1 MSQRPRRAQLRP
13 ELPVGLRS
21 AGRRPKT
28 TRPRS
33 RAGRVV
39 SGVRSRPSRRRPS
52 RRGPPL
58 PLGTGSVGSCRWP
71 AFPKSSRSQ
80 TAALGRSWPLSEVDE
95 RPLRELRSQLQQLGT
110 HPHRTSSW
118 V

>member
-1 MSQRPRRAQLRP
+1 MKNDYPLTPDADGAYQEVQTVVCSWASVRDERNSG
-13 ELPVGLRS
+13 LPVGLRS

-80 TAALGRSWPLSEVDE
+80 TAALGRSWPLSEV
-95 RPLRELRSQLQQLGT
+95 
-110 HPHRTSSW
+110 
-118 V
+118 